1 MPSWTIHLAIAN
13 KINKKLKLDNDLF
26 YYGNLIPDV
35 DKNSK
40 INRYNAHYYDK
51 NLSFPN
57 CKKENMINISLFLKD
72 YKKKIKNPLIL
83 GYYCHLLT
91 DNYFNNEVY
100 TKCWVQDNNSNIIGI
115 KFKNGR
121 IKYIDIEDKKRIKR
135 KYKHKDF
142 ELYGKYLYNKNNIE
156 LPIKSNIIKNNINE
170 IKGNFLTKKNV
181 NERIK
186 YLNSKFKD
194 FNKLSF
200 MEKFFKHKYKL
211 FNKQDLDIMLDNCV
225 KYILNEIKELGDI
238 SE

>member
-13 KINKKLKLDNDLF
+13 KINQKLKLDNDLF

-40 INRYNAHYYDK
+40 INRYNAHYYDN

-57 CKKENMINISLFLKD
+57 CKKENMINISLFLND

-100 TKCWVQDNNSNIIGI
+100 TKCWVQDNNCNIIGI

-142 ELYGKYLYNKNNIE
+142 ELYGKYLFNNNDIGLPNNKGYLE
-156 LPIKSNIIKNNINE
+156 CGLPD
-170 IKGNFLTKKNV
+170 FLRESIQLMEVAWYKIDNG
-181 NERIK
+181 IK
-186 YLNSKFKD
+186 YLRWDCDYCNLQTDINNAEVNGMISSD
-194 FNKLSF
+194 QAWYLRD
-200 MEKFFKHKYKL
+200 KYL
-211 FNKQDLDIMLDNCV
+211 RLQRV
-225 KYILNEIKELGDI
+225 
-238 SE
+238 